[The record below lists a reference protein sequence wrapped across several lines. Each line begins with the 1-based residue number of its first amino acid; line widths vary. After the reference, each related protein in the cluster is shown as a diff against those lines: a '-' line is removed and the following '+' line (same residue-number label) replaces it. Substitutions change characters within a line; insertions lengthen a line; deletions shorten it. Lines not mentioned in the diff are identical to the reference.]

1 MTATG
6 EASGAA
12 GTTAGTTSGSTTA
25 VDAPVRPLAQ
35 RPPARR
41 WLLPDRATWP
51 LWAFTAGMPVAYA
64 FGLQGFVWSLPA
76 IVFGIRILTDRTAR
90 FPRSTIPMVMF
101 VGWSLLS
108 ATVLTSGHAS
118 LLFGYRWT
126 LFAGALAAMVWLVNV
141 PERVVSSDRVVAWLA
156 ALWIV
161 LVLFGYLGIALPH
174 FAMTSPSQILLGS
187 VGRSGFVAE
196 ISGWRFAETQ
206 AFLGFPLPRPA
217 APFGGTN
224 GWGAAMG
231 ILTPFFIRSWI
242 VDAGRRRR
250 RWGYVIGLIG
260 CYPVIISVNRGLWVS
275 LTVGLIYFAAR
286 KALRGQ
292 GGPVVVLLAVMAVV
306 TVLLVAT
313 PVGNLV
319 QERLNN
325 AGTTRSNDSRSDLY
339 HLAYQGAKESPLVGH
354 GSPERAA
361 GTPSTLPPVGTHGM
375 IWYLMYVH
383 GFVGLGLFIAWLGTE
398 VLRSGRV
405 RNPKTWWTHLSL
417 VIALVEVPFYGLLP
431 QVVLFGVAA
440 GLAHREDRL

>member
-6 EASGAA
+6 EAPVAA
-12 GTTAGTTSGSTTA
+12 GATAAGPVASGT
-25 VDAPVRPLAQ
+25 PN

-51 LWAFTAGMPVAYA
+51 LWGFTAGMPVAYA
-64 FGLQGFVWSLPA
+64 FGLHGFVWSLPA
-76 IVFGIRILTDRTAR
+76 IVFGLRIIADRTTR
-90 FPRSTIPMVMF
+90 FPRSSIPMVAF
-101 VGWSLLS
+101 VGWILLS
-108 ATVLTSGHAS
+108 ATVLSSGHGLA
-118 LLFGYRWT
+118 LYGYRWT
-126 LFAGALAAMVWLVNV
+126 LFAGALASMVWLVNV
-141 PERVVSSDRVVAWLA
+141 PEDVVSSDRIVDWLA
-156 ALWIV
+156 ALWIS
-161 LVLFGYLGIALPH
+161 LVVFGYLGIALPNFSMH
-174 FAMTSPSQILLGS
+174 SPFQMALGS
-187 VGRSGFVAE
+187 LGRSGFVSE
-196 ISGWRFAETQ
+196 ITSWRFAETQ

-217 APFGGTN
+217 APFGATN

-242 VDAGRRRR
+242 IYADRRRR
-250 RWGYVIGLIG
+250 RWGYVIGLVG
-260 CYPVIISVNRGLWVS
+260 VYPVLISVNRGLWIS
-275 LTVGLIYFAAR
+275 LAVALIYFTAR

-292 GGPVVVLLAVMAVV
+292 GGPFLVLVGVLLAV

-313 PVGNLV
+313 PAGNLV

-354 GSPERAA
+354 GTPERAP
-361 GTPSTLPPVGTHGM
+361 GTPTTLPPVGTHGM

-383 GFVGLGLFIAWLGTE
+383 GFVGLGLFIAWLGVE
-398 VLRSGRV
+398 ALRSGRV

-440 GLAHREDRL
+440 GLAHREDRQ